1 MSGAMRPALRI
12 LIGCVACG
20 CSTLCAA
27 QGKIEDGPAIAG
39 YVFSSGTAL
48 NPELMNA
55 HSLTRIN
62 YAFVNT
68 KDGRL
73 ADGSAV
79 DAQNFAL
86 LAELRKE
93 NPSLTILASVGGW
106 LGSGDFSD
114 IALTA
119 QRRKV
124 FADSAIDFQRR
135 YDLDGLDIDW
145 EYPGLP
151 GAGHTYRKE
160 DKQNFTLLL
169 KELRKRF
176 TEEEKARHRH
186 LYLTIAAGAS
196 DEYLAHTEIARV
208 QRSVDTVNLMA
219 YDYNEGDPN
228 GLTGH
233 NAPLFTN
240 PTAPNRGSADAS
252 VQAFE
257 RAGVP
262 AGKMIL
268 GVPFYGRAWE
278 QVGSENHGLF
288 EPGRPAAQDFVPFSV
303 ITGTMLGNG
312 FVRYWDAAASAPY
325 LYSTEKKIFVSY
337 EDPESIRAKCNY
349 VMTHR
354 LGGVMFW
361 QYSLDPSGVLLETIA
376 RTLHQST
383 PSTR

>member
-1 MSGAMRPALRI
+1 
-12 LIGCVACG
+12 
-20 CSTLCAA
+20 
-27 QGKIEDGPAIAG
+27 
-39 YVFSSGTAL
+39 
-48 NPELMNA
+48 
-55 HSLTRIN
+55 
-62 YAFVNT
+62 
-68 KDGRL
+68 
-73 ADGSAV
+73 
-79 DAQNFAL
+79 
-86 LAELRKE
+86 
-93 NPSLTILASVGGW
+93 
-106 LGSGDFSD
+106 
-114 IALTA
+114 
-119 QRRKV
+119 
-124 FADSAIDFQRR
+124 
-135 YDLDGLDIDW
+135 
-145 EYPGLP
+145 
-151 GAGHTYRKE
+151 
-160 DKQNFTLLL
+160 
-169 KELRKRF
+169 
-176 TEEEKARHRH
+176 
-186 LYLTIAAGAS
+186 
-196 DEYLAHTEIARV
+196 
-208 QRSVDTVNLMA
+208 
-219 YDYNEGDPN
+219 
-228 GLTGH
+228 
-233 NAPLFTN
+233 
-240 PTAPNRGSADAS
+240 